1 MLEFMKD
8 GEVIHTEELQNVDPL
23 TLETYE
29 ELLSS
34 TGSVVF
40 CILVCENTKHV
51 YLASSIVNMRYTV
64 SGTIRI
70 YKLRD
75 PSTRNEVKD
84 ILYFEVVRNPLYL
97 RILRDIQKSNL
108 LRGKEETGNGAKD
121 GVPSSKECG
130 SVVRAMFIGNEIDL
144 VCNTDLQKKVFLNG
158 EKGGSFANTLLGGVV
173 FFLSFILLFF
183 FMVCFFYILLRF
195 VLLI

>member
-1 MLEFMKD
+1 MLVFVKN
-8 GEVIHTEELQNVDPL
+8 GEVIHTEDLQNVDPL

-40 CILVCENTKHV
+40 CILVCKNTRHV

-64 SGTIRI
+64 SGAIRI
-70 YKLRD
+70 YKLKD

-97 RILRDIQKSNL
+97 RIFKDIQKSNP
-108 LRGKEETGNGAKD
+108 LRRKEKTID
-121 GVPSSKECG
+121 GLGSSVG
-130 SVVRAMFIGNEIDL
+130 DFSQSGPIVRAVFIGNELDL
-144 VCNTDLQKKVFLNG
+144 VYNTDLQKKVFRNG
-158 EKGGSFANTLLGGVV
+158 EKRGSFVSTLIGGAV

-195 VLLI
+195 VLLV

>member
-1 MLEFMKD
+1 MLVFVKN
-8 GEVIHTEELQNVDPL
+8 GEVIHTEDLKNVDPL

-51 YLASSIVNMRYTV
+51 YLASSIVSMRYTV
-64 SGTIRI
+64 SGAIRI
-70 YKLRD
+70 YKLKD

-84 ILYFEVVRNPLYL
+84 ILYFEVVKNPLYL
-97 RILRDIQKSNL
+97 RIFKDIQKSNL
-108 LRGKEETGNGAKD
+108 LRGKEDAMDSLRDGACEPPHS
-121 GVPSSKECG
+121 GTM
-130 SVVRAMFIGNEIDL
+130 VRAVYIGSELDL
-144 VCNTDLQKKVFLNG
+144 VYNADLQKKVFRNG
-158 EKGGSFANTLLGGVV
+158 EKRGSFVSTLIGGAV

-195 VLLI
+195 VLLA